1 MKNEDEYASSIT
13 SNYLRRQLDSCQRIS
28 KTGYD
33 NSSVLK
39 CFQDKVNELR
49 VYKEK
54 YFEMEAQLKSANDAI
69 KFQEAE
75 FSFRI
80 SELQGEIENLKQIE
94 INLRSQISRNELEKS
109 KNAHIYDVQ
118 VSLQIENQKL
128 NQELENQSQ
137 RIEML
142 TEQISD
148 QSSTI
153 ASLKGEIE
161 SLNQKLRSLKNDLN
175 DKSKKLQREK
185 QKVKIV
191 AQRFNSLKDKYEN
204 EKNQNQE
211 LNRELQKNKNSKS
224 LSIQKLNDKLKEF
237 QKVINNQ
244 NSILNHVESERRK
257 IYELLGVRYENVN
270 ESWSNILGACTALQE
285 ENEKLRLRINS
296 QEEGQLR
303 ISNQRF
309 GNENK
314 VLANQ
319 LAKMKLR
326 NHFIAIIDKQNSSF
340 AKQLNE
346 LHESVFETDN
356 TNLRAIFLS
365 VIFAQRL
372 IRVFRG
378 PSVVD
383 LSALNIFKGRSFY
396 SPELKLRDL
405 RNKFVQLTQDLLI
418 AKQDWIDSENK
429 IKSIKLELKQANK
442 HIEKSENGNDNY
454 SKQILL
460 LKNRI
465 LELQQELSTLISP
478 DQYEKLRE
486 EVEVY
491 KTKHD
496 QTVTQKTFDP
506 VYQKMII
513 EENNQL
519 KEAIVEYEKEIESL
533 NLLLKEKTREIL
545 ALERVNN
552 RHKNIEKTTKSSF
565 TCLSAENRILNDE
578 YVNQSTR
585 ISEPEPVSMFS
596 QKNYGLFCRINPAFL
611 GQ

>member
-1 MKNEDEYASSIT
+1 MENEDEYTSSSVT
-13 SNYLRRQLDSCQRIS
+13 SNYLRKQLDSCKKIS
-28 KTGYD
+28 MAGND

-39 CFQDKVNELR
+39 CFQEKVNELR

-54 YFEMEAQLKSANDAI
+54 YFEMEAQLKSANDAL

-109 KNAHIYDVQ
+109 RNAHIYDVQ

-128 NQELENQSQ
+128 NQEIENQTQ
-137 RIEML
+137 KNEIL
-142 TEQISD
+142 TDQINN
-148 QSSTI
+148 QANEI
-153 ASLKGEIE
+153 KLLKTEIDN
-161 SLNQKLRSLKNDLN
+161 LNQKLKYLKNDFN
-175 DKSKKLQREK
+175 DNSKKLQREK
-185 QKVKIV
+185 EKVKIV
-191 AQRFNSLKDKYEN
+191 AKRFNLLRDKYEK
-204 EKNQNQE
+204 EKNQNKD
-211 LNRELQKNKNSKS
+211 LRANINSKTQA
-224 LSIQKLNDKLKEF
+224 IQKLNGKLKDL

-244 NSILNHVESERRK
+244 QSIINHAESERRK
-257 IYELLGVRYENVN
+257 IYDLFGIDYDNINEN
-270 ESWSNILGACTALQE
+270 WSNILRSIKSLQE
-285 ENEKLRLRINS
+285 ENSKLKLRINS

-309 GNENK
+309 DNENRF
-314 VLANQ
+314 LTNQ
-319 LAKMKLR
+319 LTKMKLR
-326 NHFIAIIDKQNSSF
+326 NHFIAVIDKQNSSF
-340 AKQLNE
+340 IKQLNE

-372 IRVFRG
+372 IRVFRS
-378 PSVVD
+378 PSVID
-383 LSALNIFKGRSFY
+383 LSSLKIFKGRSFY

-405 RNKFVQLTQDLLI
+405 RNKFVQMTQDLLI
-418 AKQDWIDSENK
+418 AKQDWIDSENRIK
-429 IKSIKLELKQANK
+429 TIKSELKQANK
-442 HIEKSENGNDNY
+442 EIEKSENGNDNY

-465 LELQQELSTLISP
+465 LELQQELSTLIAP
-478 DQYEKLRE
+478 DQYEKIRE
-486 EVEVY
+486 ELDVY
-491 KTKHD
+491 KNKFETK
-496 QTVTQKTFDP
+496 TTQKTFDP
-506 VYQKMII
+506 VYNKMII

-519 KEAIVEYEKEIESL
+519 KETIVEYEKEIESL

-552 RHKNIEKTTKSSF
+552 RHKNMEKSAKSSF
-565 TCLSAENRILNDE
+565 TCLSVENQILNDE
-578 YVNQSTR
+578 FVNQSTR